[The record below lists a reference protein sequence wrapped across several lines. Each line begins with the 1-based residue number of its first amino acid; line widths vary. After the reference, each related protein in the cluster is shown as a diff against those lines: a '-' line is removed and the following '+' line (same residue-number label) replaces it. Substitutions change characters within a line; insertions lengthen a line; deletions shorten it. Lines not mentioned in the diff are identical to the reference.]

1 MTPDP
6 IFPAGLP
13 RRLVATL
20 AYAGWWVTGLIV
32 WALERQD
39 LYVRFHAAQSCIAF
53 GTISGVVGGL
63 AGMAAGSLVFRPKAF
78 GFWLLLA
85 GAAWVAGLILWI
97 ASMWAVA
104 TGRPWRIPVAARLA
118 ERVCRT

>member
-1 MTPDP
+1 
-6 IFPAGLP
+6 
-13 RRLVATL
+13 
-20 AYAGWWVTGLIV
+20 
-32 WALERQD
+32 
-39 LYVRFHAAQSCIAF
+39 
-53 GTISGVVGGL
+53 
-63 AGMAAGSLVFRPKAF
+63 MAAGSLVFRPKAF